1 MTLSKHCS
9 SKDLINLLSSVK
21 FIFFLCLIES
31 KHCLTTSV
39 IKFFI
44 DGTPFAKFNF
54 SLILISVDEIYSL
67 MKFLT
72 LLRCYLFGLILLSFR
87 QRSQMR
93 GFSNYRLLFLI
104 DFYAKSSQ
112 FEIGFNYY
120 VVPTIIC
127 DYSPQ
132 FG

>member
-21 FIFFLCLIES
+21 FIFVLCLIES

-39 IKFFI
+39 IKFLI
-44 DGTPFAKFNF
+44 DGTPLARFNF

-72 LLRCYLFGLILLSFR
+72 LLRCSLFGLILLSFR

-93 GFSNYRLLFLI
+93 GFSNYRLLFI

-120 VVPTIIC
+120 VVPTLIC
-127 DYSPQ
+127 DDSPQ
-132 FG
+132 LG